1 MVTPVRGETNE
12 QEQNRTKPEVGAK
25 EGKQTT
31 CQFISMNINQSVKI
45 LLISCSQ
52 EEVNDSV
59 LISNKLAGIEYVY
72 IHPFD
77 MNMSKLRVLEF
88 TWNTMDVE
96 LWNYNLSDDQYV
108 DETIQSVPPVCF
120 MDSCGL
126 ILVSNE
132 APIQF
137 INRYNSLF
145 NSFDFPIL
153 WIANEKYL
161 RGNPLE
167 SSLQSL
173 NLTKLVIKSP
183 EDAQINNSF
192 NEFLLAVH
200 SYLFSGGRG

>member
-1 MVTPVRGETNE
+1 M
-12 QEQNRTKPEVGAK
+12 
-25 EGKQTT
+25 
-31 CQFISMNINQSVKI
+31 
-45 LLISCSQ
+45 
-52 EEVNDSV
+52 NDSV

-77 MNMSKLRVLEF
+77 MNISKLRVLEF
-88 TWNTMDVE
+88 TWNTMDIE

-108 DETIQSVPPVCF
+108 DENIQSVPPVCF

-200 SYLFSGGRG
+200 SYLFAGGRG